1 MACLQF
7 AISFLNAQ
15 SINKNES
22 KRMVWER
29 KDSSHGSKEAPLSDK
44 LRSIWADPVLQEK
57 IALGIENNRKGDF
70 YLHFIDS
77 RNRDVKVENLK
88 VEMLKHDFL
97 FGAQIFLLGGFE
109 NEERNRLYE
118 ENFLNLFN
126 FATVPFYWKAYEQK
140 DRDLVEHI
148 RHQAGCLSELS

>member
-1 MACLQF
+1 
-7 AISFLNAQ
+7 
-15 SINKNES
+15 
-22 KRMVWER
+22 MVWER
-29 KDSSHGSKEAPLSDK
+29 KNSSLGSKEAPLSDK
-44 LRSIWADPVLQEK
+44 LRSIWTDPVLQEK